1 MSEELLR
8 NLNDKQKEAVRS
20 PLGPVL
26 VLAGAGSGKTRVLVH
41 RIVYLLQK
49 GFFRAEEILALTFT
63 NKAAGEMR
71 SRIERSLSPS
81 LQSLPPLGP
90 ELEAEGPGEGKTK
103 EHSSPRRGG
112 GQVGG
117 LTMGTFHS
125 VCARILRTEIEKLNL
140 GYTGKFVI
148 YDSDDQQRLI
158 KQIVLEMGL
167 GERVRHQVFGY
178 YISAAKNQLVE
189 PSALRLESNF
199 LQEALQRVY
208 EEYCRRL
215 REHNALDF
223 DDLLLL
229 VCRLWQ
235 KEPKVLQR
243 YQERFRYVLVDEYQD
258 TNHAQY
264 TLLRLLVKRHHN
276 LFVVGDDAQ
285 SIYGFRGA
293 NLQNILNFRK
303 DYPKARVITLEQN
316 YRSTQTI
323 LDAAA
328 RVIKLNPTPYEKKL
342 WTDNLRGEQIT
353 LYEAADEVAE
363 AEFVLQQ
370 VMQVP
375 DSRLK
380 IEAEELQYV
389 SEETPI
395 LDRFIKKN
403 LTRGFQPFLKSET
416 LNLKSL
422 NDNVILYRTHAQSR
436 PFEELMLRSG
446 IPYQIVGGFKFY
458 ERQEIKDALAYLRL
472 TQNPRDLVSLMRVVN
487 VPARGVGEASFKI
500 ITQALQKY
508 DYDFLRLSRNLAEL
522 ELSAKAKAGANDFFS
537 ALLVARDLPP
547 ERTLA
552 ELMHLL
558 VTRTGFRDMLLD
570 GSEEGRNR
578 WENVEELF
586 NVAARYKKFPWA
598 EGLSAFLEEVAL
610 MTDLDNFEEEGN
622 KLTLM
627 TLHSAKGLEFE
638 NVFLVGLEEGLLPH
652 SRSLLS
658 PSELQEEVRLAYV
671 GITRA
676 KRHLYLSYARQRQT
690 YGEIKRSVPSRII
703 KAIPPELLKRVEQI

>member
-1 MSEELLR
+1 M
-8 NLNDKQKEAVRS
+8 
-20 PLGPVL
+20 P
-26 VLAGAGSGKTRVLVH
+26 
-41 RIVYLLQK
+41 
-49 GFFRAEEILALTFT
+49 F
-63 NKAAGEMR
+63 
-71 SRIERSLSPS
+71 
-81 LQSLPPLGP
+81 
-90 ELEAEGPGEGKTK
+90 
-103 EHSSPRRGG
+103 
-112 GQVGG
+112 
-117 LTMGTFHS
+117 
-125 VCARILRTEIEKLNL
+125 EIEKLNL

-167 GERVRHQVFGY
+167 GERVRYQVFGY

-208 EEYCRRL
+208 EEYSRRL

-264 TLLRLLVKRHHN
+264 TLLRLLVKRHRN

-303 DYPKARVITLEQN
+303 DYPKARVIILEQN

-328 RVIKLNPTPYEKKL
+328 RVITLNPTPYEKKL

-363 AEFVLQQ
+363 AEFVLRQ
-370 VMQVP
+370 VLQVP
-375 DSRLK
+375 DSRL
-380 IEAEELQYV
+380 EVQEEEIQYV

-395 LDRFIKKN
+395 LDRFIKQSQRRSFYPN
-403 LTRGFQPFLKSET
+403 LKPEIY
-416 LNLKSL
+416 NLKSL
-422 NDNVILYRTHAQSR
+422 NNSVVLYRTHAQSR

-458 ERQEIKDALAYLRL
+458 ERQEIKDTLAYLRL
-472 TQNPRDLVSLMRVVN
+472 TQNPRDLVGLMRVVN

-508 DYDFLRLSRNLAEL
+508 DYDFLRLSRNLGEL
-522 ELSAKAKAGANDFFS
+522 ELSAKAKSGANDFFS
-537 ALLVARDLPP
+537 ALLVARELPQS
-547 ERTLA
+547 RTLA

-558 VTRTGFRDMLLD
+558 VTRTGFRDTLLD

-586 NVAARYKKFPWA
+586 NVAARYKKLPWA

-703 KAIPPELLKRVEQI
+703 KAIPQELLRRVS

>member
-1 MSEELLR
+1 MKEILAG
-8 NLNDKQKEAVRS
+8 LNERQTEAVEA

-26 VLAGAGSGKTRVLVH
+26 VLAGAGSGKTRVLTQ
-41 RIVYLLQK
+41 RIAYLLQK
-49 GFFRAEEILALTFT
+49 KLFAPEEILALTFT
-63 NKAAGEMR
+63 NKAAAEMR
-71 SRIERSLSPS
+71 SRIE
-81 LQSLPPLGP
+81 QQTK
-90 ELEAEGPGEGKTK
+90 ELKDVKTK
-103 EHSSPRRGG
+103 ELKVSRSLGSSVHPL
-112 GQVGG
+112 QG

-148 YDSDDQQRLI
+148 YDSDDRDRLL
-158 KQIVLEMGL
+158 KQIVLEQGIA
-167 GERVRHQVFGY
+167 ERVRAQVFGY
-178 YISAAKNQLVE
+178 HISAAKNQLAE
-189 PSALRLESNF
+189 PGALRLESDF

-208 EEYCRRL
+208 EEYEGRM

-235 KEPKVLQR
+235 KEPAVLKR
-243 YQERFRYVLVDEYQD
+243 YQDRFRYVLVDEYQD

-264 TLLRLLVKRHHN
+264 TFLRLLVKKHRN

-303 DYPKARVITLEQN
+303 DYPKAKVVILEQN

-328 RVIKLNPTPYEKKL
+328 GVIKMNPSPYEKKL
-342 WTDNLRGEQIT
+342 WTDNHRGQRIT
-353 LYEAADEVAE
+353 LYEAADEVDE

-370 VMQVP
+370 VLQIP
-375 DSRLK
+375 DSRLEVK
-380 IEAEELQYV
+380 DEEVQYV

-395 LDRFIKKN
+395 LDRFM
-403 LTRGFQPFLKSET
+403 RQSPRRSFYPSRQSEIF
-416 LNLKSL
+416 NLKSL

-446 IPYQIVGGFKFY
+446 VPYQIVGGFKFY

-487 VPARGVGEASFKI
+487 VPARGVGDVSFKI
-500 ITQALQKY
+500 LREALQKY
-508 DYDFLRLSRNLAEL
+508 EYSFRRLERNLGEQK
-522 ELSAKAKAGANDFFS
+522 LSAKAEKGAQDFFS
-537 ALLVARDLPP
+537 ALLVAQELPAAEP
-547 ERTLA
+547 LH
-552 ELMHLL
+552 ELMHVILS
-558 VTRTGFRDMLLD
+558 RTGYKAALLD
-570 GSEEGRNR
+570 GSEEGRDR
-578 WENVEELF
+578 WENIEELF
-586 NVAARYKKFPWA
+586 NVAARYKTMPWE
-598 EGLSAFLEEVAL
+598 EGLTAFLEEVAL
-610 MTDLDNFEEEGN
+610 MTDLDAFEEQSN

-658 PSELQEEVRLAYV
+658 QSELQEEVRLAYV

-676 KRHLYLSYARQRQT
+676 KKQLVLSYARQRQT
-690 YGEIKRSVPSRII
+690 YGEVKRSVPSRII
-703 KAIPPELLKRVEQI
+703 KAIPQELLRRVS